1 MSDWLRENK
10 FTVVFMVILIMIA
23 FFSFIKPYI
32 DKKTSDVYDVIN
44 AEIIMKLDE
53 ISKTNSETLVELKK
67 ITMSDTLN
75 YEGNE

>member
-44 AEIIMKLDE
+44 AEITMKLDE